1 MLLQNRDVLPS
12 ITDVPFRPCVQPFPV
27 VSLSFSPLHSF
38 SLLPRFAPS
47 GLASP
52 RSLRFHPR
60 LPPTSPFLLFAS
72 SLRFPHLSFRS
83 HSFLSRP
90 PPHFPSR
97 FPSSPS
103 LHSPFPLPSSLST
116 SLRFSSPPPVRE
128 TWKPEKSKEKKGRAT
143 QSKPE
148 GIHKKQTKS
157 KWLDPMKTKTCN
169 NMQVREIKKRRTID
183 IQGRLPKQHSTP
195 TIYIM
200 RACPSS

>member
-1 MLLQNRDVLPS
+1 MCHSDLVFNRSLLFLS
-12 ITDVPFRPCVQPFPV
+12 
-27 VSLSFSPLHSF
+27 VSLHCIPSPFSPSSLHLALP
-38 SLLPRFAPS
+38 LLVPYGSTPVFLP
-47 GLASP
+47 P
-52 RSLRFHPR
+52 LRFSS
-60 LPPTSPFLLFAS
+60 SPLLSVSLISLSVPIRS
-72 SLRFPHLSFRS
+72 SPVL
-83 HSFLSRP
+83 

-103 LHSPFPLPSSLST
+103 LHFPFPLPSSRST

-128 TWKPEKSKEKKGRAT
+128 TWKPEKSKEQKGRAT

-148 GIHKKQTKS
+148 GNHKKQTKS
-157 KWLDPMKTKTCN
+157 KWLDPMKTTTCN